1 MLKELAREIAPA
13 LTALFKSSLSSGS
26 VPAEW
31 RDAHITPIYKKG
43 EQYNPANY
51 RPVSLISVVCKL
63 LEHNIVSAVMRH
75 SEENSILTD
84 NQHGFRRGRSC
95 ETQLL
100 ELVEE
105 LTMNLES
112 GKQTDVLIMDFSKVF
127 DKVNHSCCYTSS
139 RVTVYRALQTPGLP
153 TF

>member
-1 MLKELAREIAPA
+1 M
-13 LTALFKSSLSSGS
+13 
-26 VPAEW
+26 
-31 RDAHITPIYKKG
+31 
-43 EQYNPANY
+43 
-51 RPVSLISVVCKL
+51 CKL
-63 LEHNIVSAVMRH
+63 LEHIIVSAVMCH
-75 SEENSILTD
+75 FEENSILTD